1 MSGDP
6 VRRVLV
12 WSGLVRALHWAMAL
26 CTLALIGSAWAMQR
40 APQELGAAA
49 TVLHRDVGY
58 LLLAALA
65 ARLYLLVFGH
75 RTERWQ
81 DCVPW
86 PPQHRAALQMLRF
99 YLSFGRAPLPAYY
112 AHNPLWGPI
121 YLGFF
126 ALLVF
131 QGATG
136 LLGPPGWH
144 AAGYPWVV
152 GFAVL
157 HVLAAFVHDW
167 KGSGADV
174 SAMING
180 HRVFVARRAEEPAGA
195 GPHQVSVDSLLKT
208 AGRGGRP
215 PGGPS
220 RPEPGTSDPPSQDA
234 R

>member
-1 MSGDP
+1 MTGEP

-26 CTLALIGSAWAMQR
+26 CVVTLIGSAWAMQR
-40 APQELGAAA
+40 APQELGSGAA
-49 TVLHRDVGY
+49 TLHREVGY

-65 ARLYLLVFGH
+65 ARVYLLFFGH
-75 RTERWQ
+75 RAEGWQ

-99 YLSFGRAPLPAYY
+99 YVSLGRAPLPAYY
-112 AHNPLWGPI
+112 AHNPLWGPV

-126 ALLVF
+126 ALLAF

-136 LLGPPGWH
+136 LFGPAGWH
-144 AAGYPWVV
+144 AAGYSWVV
-152 GFAVL
+152 GFVVL

-174 SAMING
+174 SALING
-180 HRVFVARRAEEPAGA
+180 HRVFVARPLDAPPGP
-195 GPHQVSVDSLLKT
+195 GPHRVSVDSLLASAPRGT
-208 AGRGGRP
+208 RRDGGGRQPPGRGPAGAP
-215 PGGPS
+215 
-220 RPEPGTSDPPSQDA
+220 
-234 R
+234 